1 MLKTKISPSV
11 VFIPEEDPPVFFPLP
26 TFLTRVKRP
35 TLKESLGREI
45 SGSSEAQPTILECK
59 VQEESP
65 NRATTVLAEKN
76 DRSSGVLEI
85 PYDEE
90 GEGPPDL
97 SN

>member
-1 MLKTKISPSV
+1 MKTKISSSV

-26 TFLTRVKRP
+26 TFLTRVTRP
-35 TLKESLGREI
+35 ALKESLRREI
-45 SGSSEAQPTILECK
+45 SRSSEAQPTTVECK

-65 NRATTVLAEKN
+65 NRATMVLAEEIG
-76 DRSSGVLEI
+76 RSSGVLEI
-85 PYDEE
+85 PYEK

>member
-11 VFIPEEDPPVFFPLP
+11 VFIAEEDPPVFFPLP
-26 TFLTRVKRP
+26 TFLTRVTRP
-35 TLKESLGREI
+35 TLKGSLRREI
-45 SGSSEAQPTILECK
+45 SGSSKAQATTVECK

-76 DRSSGVLEI
+76 YRSSGVLEI

-90 GEGPPDL
+90 GEVPPDL

>member
-26 TFLTRVKRP
+26 TFLTRVTRP
-35 TLKESLGREI
+35 VLNESLRREI
-45 SGSSEAQPTILECK
+45 SRSSEAQPTTVECK
-59 VQEESP
+59 VQKESP

-76 DRSSGVLEI
+76 GRSNGVLEF
-85 PYDEE
+85 PYEE
-90 GEGPPDL
+90 GEGSPDF